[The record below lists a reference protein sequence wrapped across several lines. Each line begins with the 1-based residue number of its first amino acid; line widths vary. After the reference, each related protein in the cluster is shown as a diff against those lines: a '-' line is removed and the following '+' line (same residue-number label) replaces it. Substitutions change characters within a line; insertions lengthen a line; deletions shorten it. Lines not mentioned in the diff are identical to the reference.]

1 MAKEMMMVPA
11 TDYNNFVNY
20 YKGRLTESALLN
32 KAGRLAAER
41 QLTLENKKVPTSVAL
56 AVSRPKAREVQ
67 HLTKRLCTG
76 GRTQGTTVMSDDDE
90 DDDAMLVS
98 PMEHKLDKILR
109 VTEKT
114 LKQQPPKPL
123 VPLTRRRQLPKTPK
137 KHLIKKEPVS
147 TSKKSGWISS
157 MKRGALKGL
166 GQSMGVNVS
175 RTSDTDSDDE
185 SATRQNKKKKP
196 TPKRSN
202 GYVRHRDG
210 KIGWKANNSVELSYR
225 TTRRRRRRTRT
236 KSKNQ
241 TGGRLD
247 VQKWLSKTGM
257 EFHWPGYQF
266 MGPGTHLKKRLARGD
281 KGINRLDMIARIH
294 DIDHSRSKNLRDKWA
309 ADKKMVKAIE
319 NLPGRKTPT
328 EFIVKNIMKAKR
340 RLKL

>member
-11 TDYNNFVNY
+11 TDYNNLVNY

-32 KAGRLAAER
+32 KASRLAAER
-41 QLTLENKKVPTSVAL
+41 QLTLENKQVPTSVAL

-67 HLTKRLCTG
+67 HLTKRIRTG

-90 DDDAMLVS
+90 DDDALLVS

-123 VPLTRRRQLPKTPK
+123 VPPTRRRQLPKTPK

-175 RTSDTDSDDE
+175 RTSDTDSEDE
-185 SATRQNKKKKP
+185 GATRQNKKKKP
-196 TPKRSN
+196 TPKA
-202 GYVRHRDG
+202 V
-210 KIGWKANNSVELSYR
+210 
-225 TTRRRRRRTRT
+225 
-236 KSKNQ
+236 
-241 TGGRLD
+241 
-247 VQKWLSKTGM
+247 
-257 EFHWPGYQF
+257 
-266 MGPGTHLKKRLARGD
+266 KRLRAAPGWED
-281 KGINRLDMIARIH
+281 WTEGKQ
-294 DIDHSRSKNLRDKWA
+294 LRRALLSDYKEE
-309 ADKKMVKAIE
+309 D
-319 NLPGRKTPT
+319 N
-328 EFIVKNIMKAKR
+328 
-340 RLKL
+340 